1 MEVFLGFF
9 NGLGCYVC
17 LIMLM
22 VYRLPLNGFYK
33 KKKKPILFFGFI
45 HFAFKNIKF
54 IYKKKYLEDV
64 HSCSSHP
71 MSIVQP
77 TVQ

>member
-9 NGLGCYVC
+9 KGLGCYVC

-33 KKKKPILFFGFI
+33 KKSQYFFFGFI

-54 IYKKKYLEDV
+54 IYKKNALKMCTLAV
-64 HSCSSHP
+64 LIPCL
-71 MSIVQP
+71 
-77 TVQ
+77 